1 MSDVTSRGIAL
12 ARQGLRSEAM
22 RLFGICLGIGL
33 LMTWLN
39 PDKFLTAR
47 NLTSMGFQFPELGL
61 FALAIMLSLI
71 TGGIDLSVVSTANL
85 AGILAAL
92 ILTRVPLEMA
102 SPGQTALPILL
113 AISVALATGALC
125 GLVNGILI
133 TRLRVTPIL
142 ATLGT
147 MQLFMG
153 LALVITRGPAVSGFP
168 DAFLAIGN
176 GAWAGIPAP
185 LWLFLM
191 AAGAVALL
199 LGRTVFGMRAYL
211 LGESEKAARF
221 AGIPIP
227 SVLLRTYVTCG
238 LLAGTAGLLMIAR
251 TNSAK
256 ADYGTSYLL
265 QAVLVAVLGGV
276 HPNGGKGR
284 VRGVVLALL
293 SLQFLSSGFSLLRFS
308 QFTKEFAWGALLLL
322 VMGLGALGRRG
333 HRSA

>member
-1 MSDVTSRGIAL
+1 MNEHFQRWIGLAGKGVQSDAV
-12 ARQGLRSEAM
+12 

-33 LMTWLN
+33 LMTLWL

-92 ILTRVPLEMA
+92 ILTRMIPEGAA
-102 SPGQTALPILL
+102 SGQTLLQVLL
-113 AISVALATGALC
+113 AVGVALATGAVC
-125 GLVNGILI
+125 GLVNGLVI
-133 TRLRVTPIL
+133 TRLGVTPIL

-147 MQLFMG
+147 MQLYMG
-153 LALVITRGPAVSGFP
+153 LSLVITRGPAVSGFP
-168 DAFLAIGN
+168 DAFLALGN
-176 GAWAGIPAP
+176 GRFAGIPAP
-185 LWLFLM
+185 LWLF
-191 AAGAVALL
+191 AGSAVAVALL
-199 LGRTVFGMRAYL
+199 LGRTAFGVQAAL
-211 LGESEKAARF
+211 LGTSEKAGRF
-221 AGIPIP
+221 AGIPVN
-227 SVLLRTYVTCG
+227 SVLVRTYVVCG
-238 LLAGTAGLLMIAR
+238 VLSGLAGLLLIAR

-276 HPNGGKGR
+276 DPKGGFGR

-322 VMGLGALGRRG
+322 VMSLGALGRREG
-333 HRSA
+333 RAG